1 MNIKHRVLGGL
12 FTTTLLFSSFAVLAQ
27 DNQSGFYTGIGLG
40 FSSLE
45 NSSEEVSDFIEA
57 GTDDFD
63 ARDSKNTYKGFVG
76 YRINPIFAVEAN
88 YTDLGK
94 VRLRGNSI
102 ANTDIQ
108 TKAYGAS
115 VLGHIPL
122 GQVASVYGR
131 LGLNYWDTDVRGNLG
146 DSSINLQNQSGTDP
160 LYGIGAQLNLSSL
173 LVRAEYERL
182 DMDSNY
188 KLDSFTVSLG
198 VHF

>member
-1 MNIKHRVLGGL
+1 MNIRHRVLGSL
-12 FTTTLLFSSFAVLAQ
+12 FTTTLLFSSFAIMAQ
-27 DNQSGFYTGIGLG
+27 DNQSAFYTGLGLG

-45 NSSEEVSDFIEA
+45 NSSGDVSDFIEA
-57 GTDDFD
+57 GTSDFD
-63 ARDSKNTYKGFVG
+63 TRDSKNTYKVFIG

-94 VRLRGNSI
+94 VRLRGNSV
-102 ANTDIQ
+102 ANTDIK

-115 VLGHIPL
+115 VIGHIPF
-122 GQVASVYGR
+122 GQLASVYGR
-131 LGLNYWDTDVRGNLG
+131 LGLNYWDSDVRGNLG
-146 DSSINLQNQSGTDP
+146 DSSISLQSQSGTDP
-160 LYGIGAQLNLSSL
+160 LYGIGLQLNFSSL

-188 KLDSFTVSLG
+188 KLDSFTVSAG